1 MNKRGTGPVGVV
13 FLYLFFMVNYFV
25 WMGGWLND
33 ICKSAV
39 QTASLSGVEAF
50 LLSNFG
56 LIVVIGCSLGMM
68 AYLYFVGGTA

>member
-1 MNKRGTGPVGVV
+1 MNKKGVGPVGIV

-39 QTASLSGVEAF
+39 DSNSLTGIEAF

-56 LIVVIGCSLGMM
+56 LIVLICCTLGMM
-68 AYLYFVGGTA
+68 AYLYFTGGNQ